1 MMQRRQRAQNG
12 GHLVL
17 RMMRCGG
24 LSRSCSPVV
33 IRMRITDDVAGTL
46 RRGTREYRL

>member
-1 MMQRRQRAQNG
+1 MQCRQRAQNG

-33 IRMRITDDVAGTL
+33 IRMRITDDATDTL
-46 RRGTREYRL
+46 RRGIGEYRL